1 VPHRED
7 KHENNKIKE
16 EGNDIIPGKHATPGR
31 RESAVPRSA
40 PV

>member
-16 EGNDIIPGKHATPGR
+16 EGNDIIPGKHAMHGP
-31 RESAVPRSA
+31 P
-40 PV
+40 